1 MILFQRKKEILRKVD
16 DVFIN
21 TKNKIKMNKD
31 IIIFALVIGLI
42 ALAGFTYYLYSGA
55 QKCGAGIQECIA
67 QATEL
72 GTQLQACAVGVD
84 QCTAGA
90 TQCQTAL
97 TTLQQTCAAYLP
109 TD

>member
-31 IIIFALVIGLI
+31 IIILVLVIGLI
-42 ALAGFTYYLYSGA
+42 ALAGFTYYLYSGV

-72 GTQLQACAVGVD
+72 GTQLQACAVGLD
-84 QCTAGA
+84 QCMTGA
-90 TQCQTAL
+90 VQCQTAL
-97 TTLQQTCAAYLP
+97 AELQQTCAPYSP